1 MIKKTLLATAITCS
15 QLFRSKEY
23 SMTRTISLV
32 ALVAFS
38 VTGAAYAEEHCLDE
52 HDEWLRTAELGSYQ
66 PETEDWDAILAAA
79 QDEPGLTIYSSTSR
93 VLDVVDQMNA
103 EWGIEMEA
111 LNLSTNELIERVRR
125 EWDAGLRNVGLVN
138 NGNPGQ
144 MYEALVQRCALVNYV
159 PRELQER
166 IPEAETLPLLR
177 HRYSVGTWYYNSPDG
192 AVPYDNIWDLTTEEF
207 RNRVVVRDPL
217 ESGTMMEVFTAFVMN
232 ADALGMLYE
241 ENFGVPIELTTPN
254 AGYEFW
260 KRMLDNDMRIVAGSR
275 DVAQTVTEADGVMVG
290 LSTQSAYRN
299 VIEGIYDFDLD
310 TQVAPTVLTMRLMG
324 VGMKTDSPNQAKLMV
339 RHLMSQDG
347 GSPWWGAD
355 FPVDPAI
362 EPTGEMAD
370 LTLDSFATLWEPK
383 VEDQIAVRDEFID
396 FYLTNR

>member
-1 MIKKTLLATAITCS
+1 MKRKAFAAVA
-15 QLFRSKEY
+15 F
-23 SMTRTISLV
+23 LV
-32 ALVAFS
+32 ASTVAGHAQQEQNC
-38 VTGAAYAEEHCLDE
+38 VEA
-52 HDEWLRTAELGSYQ
+52 HDDWLRIAEMGPYQ
-66 PETEDWDAILAAA
+66 PETEDWDAIMAAA

-144 MYEALVQRCALVNYV
+144 MYEALVQRCTLVNYV

-232 ADALGMLYE
+232 ADALGTLYE
-241 ENFGVPIELTTPN
+241 ENFGAPIELTTPN

-324 VGMKTDSPNQAKLMV
+324 VGMETDSPNQAKLMV

-396 FYLTNR
+396 FYLGNR

>member
-1 MIKKTLLATAITCS
+1 MKKTLLAA
-15 QLFRSKEY
+15 
-23 SMTRTISLV
+23 
-32 ALVAFS
+32 
-38 VTGAAYAEEHCLDE
+38 G
-52 HDEWLRTAELGSYQ
+52 
-66 PETEDWDAILAAA
+66 AILAATTVSSFA
-79 QDEPGLTIYSSTSR
+79 QDACAEAHADWLRSAEMGPYQPATEDWNAIMAAAKQEPGLTIYSSTSR

-103 EWGIEMEA
+103 EWGVEMEA

-144 MYEALVQRCALVNYV
+144 MSEALVKRCALVNYV
-159 PRELQER
+159 PRELQDR

-177 HRYSVGTWYYNSPDG
+177 HRYSVGTWYYNSPDDQ
-192 AVPYDNIWDLTTEEF
+192 VPYDNIWDLTTEEF
-207 RNRVVVRDPL
+207 RNRTVVRDPL

-232 ADALGMLYE
+232 ADALEALYE
-241 ENFGVPIELTTPN
+241 ENFGEPITLTTAN

-275 DVAQTVTEADGVMVG
+275 DVAQTVTEADGIMVG

-299 VIEGIYDFDLD
+299 VIDGTYDFALD
-310 TQVAPTVLTMRLMG
+310 TQIAPTVLTLRLMG
-324 VGMKTDSPNQAKLMV
+324 VGMETDSPNQAKLMV
-339 RHLMSQDG
+339 RHLMSQEG

-370 LTLDSFATLWEPK
+370 LKLSSFATLWEPK

-396 FYLTNR
+396 FYLANR

>member
-1 MIKKTLLATAITCS
+1 MKRTALTAMTLVMAST
-15 QLFRSKEY
+15 
-23 SMTRTISLV
+23 V
-32 ALVAFS
+32 AGHAQQDCE
-38 VTGAAYAEEHCLDE
+38 TD
-52 HDEWLRTAELGSYQ
+52 HDDWLRSAEMGPYQ
-66 PETEDWDAILAAA
+66 PETEDWDAIMAAA

-103 EWGIEMEA
+103 EWGVEMEA

-144 MYEALVQRCALVNYV
+144 MYEALVQRCALVNYI

-177 HRYSVGTWYYNSPDG
+177 HRYSVGTWYYNSPDDT
-192 AVPYDNIWDLTTEEF
+192 VPYDNIWDLTTEDF

-232 ADALGMLYE
+232 ADALEVLYE
-241 ENFGVPIELTTPN
+241 ENFGEPIELTTQS

-260 KRMLDNDMRIVAGSR
+260 KRMLDNDVRIVAGSR

-299 VIEGIYDFDLD
+299 VIEGIYDFNLD
-310 TQVAPTVLTMRLMG
+310 TEVAPTVLTMRLMG
-324 VGMKTDSPNQAKLMV
+324 VGMETDSPNQAKLMV
-339 RHLMSQDG
+339 RHLMSQEG

-355 FPVDPAI
+355 FPVDPTI

-396 FYLTNR
+396 FYLANR

>member
-1 MIKKTLLATAITCS
+1 MKRKSFAAVA
-15 QLFRSKEY
+15 F
-23 SMTRTISLV
+23 LV
-32 ALVAFS
+32 ASTVAGHAQQEQNC
-38 VTGAAYAEEHCLDE
+38 VDV
-52 HDEWLRTAELGSYQ
+52 HDDWLRIAEMGPYQ
-66 PETEDWDAILAAA
+66 PETEDWDAIMAAA

-144 MYEALVQRCALVNYV
+144 MYEALVQRCALTNYV
-159 PRELQER
+159 PRELQDR
-166 IPEAETLPLLR
+166 IPEDETLPLLR
-177 HRYSVGTWYYNSPDG
+177 HRYSVGTWYYASPDD
-192 AVPYDNIWDLTTEEF
+192 AVPYENIWDLTTEDF

-232 ADALGMLYE
+232 ADALAEMYE
-241 ENFGVPIELTTPN
+241 DRFGEAIELTTEN

-299 VIEGIYDFDLD
+299 VIEGIYDFELD
-310 TQVAPTVLTMRLMG
+310 TQVAPTVRTMRLMG
-324 VGMKTDSPNQAKLMV
+324 IGMGTDSPNQAKLMV
-339 RHLMSQDG
+339 RHLMSQEG

-355 FPVDPAI
+355 FPVDPTI
-362 EPTGEMAD
+362 EATGEMAD
-370 LTLDSFATLWEPK
+370 LTLGSFATLWEPK
-383 VEDQIAVRDEFID
+383 VEDQIAVRDQFID
-396 FYLTNR
+396 FYLANR